1 MIQFVRI
8 QTTPVIAKGG
18 TYNGVVADALAA
30 PSVCWDGTRFVLTC
44 SMWNIATSKWSSIFF
59 TSTDLATWS
68 YVSGSI
74 RTPATY
80 LLGNGGIAWF
90 ASKYWFVY
98 ENDDTTAHIDTS
110 TDLLSWT
117 NQFNPLGGS
126 MPDPAPVVNP
136 ETSKLEVWFRDTGR
150 VVHYWDSPDGTT
162 WTDRGSVFTAGS
174 WTNGSLGEA
183 HVYYPGDG
191 YRYLLF
197 DVDPD
202 GGGRMRG
209 QVRASA
215 TGVPASWDH
224 QYGTVLGNDPLNA
237 WEAAQVFDGSAIA
250 ADRGD
255 GRGLKAWIVYAG
267 GTNTS
272 GTDATDSG
280 IGIAYMDV
288 TLPALAGPL
297 AVISGSLVDGGL
309 ISGGLVP

>member
-1 MIQFVRI
+1 MRI

-44 SMWNIATSKWSSIFF
+44 SMWNTATSKWSSIFF

-90 ASKYWFVY
+90 GGQYWFVY
-98 ENDDTTAHIDTS
+98 ENDDTFAHVDTS

-126 MPDPAPVVNP
+126 KPDPAPVVNP
-136 ETSKLEVWFRDTGR
+136 TSGKLEIWYRSIARD
-150 VVHYWDSPDGTT
+150 VYYLDSPDGTT
-162 WTDRGSVFTAGS
+162 WTDRGAVFTGGS
-174 WTNGSLGEA
+174 WTAGTLGEA
-183 HVYYPGDG
+183 HAYYPGDG

-197 DVDPD
+197 DVSPD
-202 GGGRMRG
+202 GGGRLRG

-224 QYGTVLGNDPLNA
+224 QYGTVLGPDPFNA

-255 GRGLKAWIVYAG
+255 GRGLKSWIVYAG

-288 TLPALAGPL
+288 VIPSTFAPSLFRAANLTLGGGGRFFVNPL
-297 AVISGSLVDGGL
+297 L
-309 ISGGLVP
+309 